1 MFARK
6 NAAADALQGLKKLKR
21 CLFKQIN
28 RLIISILWK
37 KIRHA
42 QRPFFS
48 DLQLPCL
55 PLLQGSGTA
64 VNAAL
69 ASINDCFSS
78 FSERL
83 ID

>member
-21 CLFKQIN
+21 CRFKQIN
-28 RLIISILWK
+28 QLIISILCK
-37 KIRHA
+37 KRHA